1 MSRYAQA
8 RRRNPR
14 YREIPKFLEEF
25 VEDESEKKRKD
36 EELTGKH
43 WLIFVVA
50 SCVVV
55 IVSIYL
61 QKSLPRP
68 LEPNEGWIFIGM
80 FNQLYPVP
88 LQWRREGRAHG
99 NYKGMLYKK
108 V

>member
-14 YREIPKFLEEF
+14 YRKIPKFHEEF
-25 VEDESEKKRKD
+25 VEDGSEKRKN

-43 WLIFVVA
+43 WLIFIVA
-50 SCVVV
+50 SCVVA

-61 QKSLPRP
+61 QKSLPEP

-80 FNQLYPVP
+80 FNYLHRSAR
-88 LQWRREGRAHG
+88 WREGVPR
-99 NYKGMLYKK
+99 
-108 V
+108 